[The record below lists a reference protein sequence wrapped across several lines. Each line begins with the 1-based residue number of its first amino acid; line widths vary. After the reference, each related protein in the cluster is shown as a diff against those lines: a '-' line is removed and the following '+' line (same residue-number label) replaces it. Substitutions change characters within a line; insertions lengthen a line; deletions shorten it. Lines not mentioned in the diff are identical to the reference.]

1 MANIQDLWVRKDK
14 TRTALYGKGKRW
26 VVNWTEPDGGLQRE
40 SFPTKDAAKAK
51 LTSIEAELQSGTY
64 VSKASGVMTVRE
76 WSVIWFDAQIH
87 QREGS
92 LGSVRRRLDRHILPS
107 LGDIELR
114 DLTRVDIQAAVTS
127 WSDDLSASTVRTAY
141 VYLAGMLKHAV
152 MDKHLRASPAV
163 KIKLPQL
170 DAAPIRPIAVP
181 LVQELTDTIWPS
193 YRAAVV
199 FAAASGL
206 RPSELFGLTWDRI
219 DMSKGL
225 VVVDRQLVAARG
237 AATVKFGP
245 LKTPASYRS
254 VRIGAATLAMLE
266 TLDQDAVDGIVFHRR
281 GKPVHRQARSKAWRV
296 AREKLPGVGDGWHQL
311 RHHHASLL
319 IAAGL
324 SPVAV
329 AHRLGHKDATETL
342 KTYSHLWPNDDE
354 RMVSASD
361 GLIRLPESGNTS
373 TTHEAET
380 GQ

>member
-1 MANIQDLWVRKDK
+1 MANIQDLWLRKDK

-26 VVNWTEPDGGLQRE
+26 VVNWVEPDGGRQRE
-40 SFPTKDAAKAK
+40 SFSTRDAAKAR
-51 LTSIEAELQSGTY
+51 LTIVESELQTGTY
-64 VSKASGVMTVRE
+64 VSKASGIMTLRE
-76 WSVIWFDAQIH
+76 WSDTWYEAQIH

-92 LGSVRRRLDRHILPS
+92 LGSVRRRLDLHILPS
-107 LGDIELR
+107 LGDIALK
-114 DLTRVDIQAAVTS
+114 DLNRVDIQAAVTS
-127 WSDDLSASTVRTAY
+127 WSGELAASTVRTAY

-170 DAAPIRPIAVP
+170 DAPPIRPITVP
-181 LVQELTDTIWPS
+181 QVQELVETIWPS

-219 DMSKGL
+219 DLETGMI
-225 VVVDRQLVAARG
+225 VVDRQLVPARG

-245 LKTPASYRS
+245 LKTPSSYRS
-254 VRIGAATLAMLE
+254 VRIGESTVGML
-266 TLDQDAVDGIVFHRR
+266 TSLKDDASCDIVFHRN
-281 GKPVHRQARSKAWRV
+281 GKPSHRQARSKAWRV
-296 AREKLPGVGDGWHQL
+296 AREKLPNIGDGWHQL

-361 GLIRLPESGNTS
+361 GLVRLPKSENAS
-373 TTHEAET
+373 TTHEDDSD
-380 GQ
+380 Q